1 MIIPKRFNILNHT
14 FKVKIVDQIV
24 NDNESRLGECCK
36 DLCSIDVATHINDD
50 QLPDSVMEHTF
61 FHEVTHV
68 ILDMMGEEK
77 LSSDEKF
84 VDVFSGLL
92 HQVIKTSKY

>member
-1 MIIPKRFNILNHT
+1 MIPKKFTVLNHT
-14 FKVKIVDQIV
+14 FKVRMVDNIVTNGEV
-24 NDNESRLGECCK
+24 RLGECCK
-36 DLCSIDVATHINDD
+36 DLCVVDIATHSHTDPI
-50 QLPDSVMEHTF
+50 PDSVMEHTF
-61 FHEVTHV
+61 FHEITHV
-68 ILDMMGEEK
+68 ILDIMGEER